1 MEAAGIEPAFTI
13 VSVVAARNR
22 VRTWPPETRLAA
34 PRSWTGVARERCAR
48 RRGGGAGRRHLF
60 V

>member
-22 VRTWPPETRLAA
+22 SHMTAGDTIGRAQVLN
-34 PRSWTGVARERCAR
+34 R
-48 RRGGGAGRRHLF
+48 RRT
-60 V
+60 